1 MSAQR
6 DTDRNEGTKADQ
18 GREGRGDDLSGWLA
32 ESALRMGLAL
42 VGLVLLVY
50 ALGRAVGVDLLA
62 IVVDALLS
70 PIGRWLL
77 VAFFALLL
85 IVVAQRGF
93 RTRA

>member
-1 MSAQR
+1 MSQ
-6 DTDRNEGTKADQ
+6 
-18 GREGRGDDLSGWLA
+18 WLA
-32 ESALRMGLAL
+32 ESALRIGLAL

-50 ALGRAVGVDLLA
+50 ALGRAVGVDLID

-70 PIGRWLL
+70 PIGRWLV

-93 RTRA
+93 SNRT